1 MFNTLFC
8 YSLTQ
13 KRLSLKKFL
22 RVSAGNMDLRTY
34 LVRKPKT
41 IELVQPMSPAG
52 GAAQAA
58 PTTERRAD
66 KTSARL
72 ASTESPPHFGA
83 AAAAAAPLE
92 VTPAPTEPPSHLD
105 GDALSHPST
114 NQASVTLTVDLAGG
128 GAGSIDLVSDSDYE
142 SDGAWTG
149 FSRLAWG

>member
-1 MFNTLFC
+1 
-8 YSLTQ
+8 
-13 KRLSLKKFL
+13 
-22 RVSAGNMDLRTY
+22 MDLRTY

-41 IELVQPMSPAG
+41 IELVDPMSPGG

-58 PTTERRAD
+58 PTTEKA
-66 KTSARL
+66 KTPSTAPTPPSATTVNEGGSAR
-72 ASTESPPHFGA
+72 ASTEPPPHFG

-92 VTPAPTEPPSHLD
+92 VTPAPTEPPSHPD
-105 GDALSHPST
+105 GGALSHPST

-128 GAGSIDLVSDSDYE
+128 GAGSFDLVSDSDYE